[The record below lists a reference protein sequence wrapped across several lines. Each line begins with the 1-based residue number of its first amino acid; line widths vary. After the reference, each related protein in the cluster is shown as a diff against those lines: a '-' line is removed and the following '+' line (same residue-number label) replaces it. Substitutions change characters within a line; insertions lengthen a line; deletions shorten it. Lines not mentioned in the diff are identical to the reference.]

1 MNNLK
6 EDFIQE
12 LINFTGIDNISMDS
26 NLKDDLNLDS
36 LDIIDIIIKLENK
49 FGIEISS
56 DPNYQTI
63 KDLYSQLI

>member
-63 KDLYSQLI
+63 KDFYSQLI